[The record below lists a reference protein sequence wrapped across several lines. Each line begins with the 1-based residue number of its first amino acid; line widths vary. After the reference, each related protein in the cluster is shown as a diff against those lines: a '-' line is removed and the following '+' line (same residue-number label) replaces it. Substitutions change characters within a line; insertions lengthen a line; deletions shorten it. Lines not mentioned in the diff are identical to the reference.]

1 MTPPSSPNLLLVL
14 ADQHRADWLGAAGL
28 AGLRTPILDGLAAR
42 GVRFT
47 RAYCGSPLCAPSRA
61 CLATGRDYDRC
72 GVRDHSADLP
82 LETPTFYRRL
92 RAAGYRVGGCGKFDL
107 HKASPTWGVRGT
119 HRLAEWGF
127 TDGRDCG
134 GKWDAVHAY
143 LRDGTP
149 QEPYFAALE
158 ARGLAASYA
167 ASMRDRASYDPGAPN
182 PLPDELYCDNWIAG
196 EARELIAA
204 FPRAQPWFLQVNFA
218 GPHEPLDITAAMR
231 DRVAGRNFPPPARP
245 DPRRSPAEHQ
255 EIRRHYAAMVENI
268 DRAVGEL
275 LASIAARGE
284 LDRTLIVYASDH
296 GEMLGDYGRWEKQVP
311 FEAAVRIPLIAAGP
325 GVARGVIGETA
336 ASLTDLGVTFLEVAR
351 AAPLA
356 DADGQSLA
364 PWLAHP
370 ERRARRIVRCGLGS
384 WRMATD
390 GVHKLVRGFAS
401 DASPSATE
409 SAQLFR
415 VDGTE
420 ASDVL
425 ANERDVGTALAAAL
439 RGGLDA

>member
-1 MTPPSSPNLLLVL
+1 MSQPRPPNLLFVL
-14 ADQHRADWLGAAGL
+14 ADQHRADWLGSAGL
-28 AGLRTPILDGLAAR
+28 ASLRTPNLDQLAAR

-72 GVRDHSADLP
+72 GVPDHSVDFPAGM
-82 LETPTFYRRL
+82 PTFYQHL

-107 HKASPTWGVRGT
+107 HKASPTWGVAGT

-143 LRDGTP
+143 LHHGAA
-149 QEPYFAALE
+149 QEPYFATLE
-158 ARGLAASYA
+158 ARGLAATYA
-167 ASMRDRASYDPGAPN
+167 ASMQHRESYEPGGTN
-182 PLPDELYCDNWIAG
+182 PLPDDLYCDNWIAG
-196 EARELIAA
+196 QARALIEA

-218 GPHEPLDITAAMR
+218 GPHEPLDITTAMR
-231 DRVAGRNFPPPARP
+231 ARVAGREFPPPATP
-245 DPRRSPAEHQ
+245 GDCRSPAEHQ

-275 LASIAARGE
+275 LPSVEARGE
-284 LDRTLIVYASDH
+284 LDRTLVVFASDH
-296 GEMLGDYGRWEKQVP
+296 GEMLGDHGRWEKQVP
-311 FEAAVRIPLIAAGP
+311 FEAAVRVPLIVAGP
-325 GVARGVIGETA
+325 NVAGGATCATA
-336 ASLTDLGVTFLEVAR
+336 ASLTDLGVTFLEVSGAQ
-351 AAPLA
+351 PLPE
-356 DADGQSLA
+356 ADGESLA
-364 PWLAHP
+364 PWFAEP
-370 ERRARRIVRCGLGS
+370 ERKARRIVRCGLGP

-390 GVHKLVRGFAS
+390 GVHKLVTGFVS
-401 DASPSATE
+401 ETSPAAE

-420 ASDVL
+420 AAGVL
-425 ANERDVGTALAAAL
+425 ENEHGIGTALAAAL
-439 RGGLDA
+439 QGGRNA